1 MAKTSISLR
10 LEPHESHIIR
20 EALRLYDYILEWQ
33 LNNPEGKPPDF
44 EFNFGVMENPSFVRV
59 AVNEIL
65 VEMGG
70 TAPQHKPSPSPQQKQ
85 SPKRQDLN
93 LARSF
98 RRGWQQGRLIRR
110 AMKL

>member
-59 AVNEIL
+59 AVNEIMI
-65 VEMGG
+65 EMGG
-70 TAPQHKPSPSPQQKQ
+70 KAPEITQPRPSLQGPQ
-85 SPKRQDLN
+85 PTQDLN
-93 LARSF
+93 LMRSF
-98 RRGWQQGRLIRR
+98 KRGWQQGRVIRR